1 MLARIGEQNQQHS
14 MCDFQSRFL
23 NDFEV
28 VQILGKGAFGVVFGV
43 KDKFSNYAVKRI
55 KTAIKTNE
63 MNEEAKVRKRDF

>member
-1 MLARIGEQNQQHS
+1 MFARIGEQNQQHS
-14 MCDFQSRFL
+14 MCDFKSRFL